1 MGQGSTD
8 SAHLCCPGTQRG
20 VQLALPPGL
29 WAGTRP
35 AGIKGVKASALNRG
49 FNDRSWGG
57 WPGCPPGTPHVKWT
71 LPARQPCP
79 ERGDRSAGPWAGLG
93 WVSAAQHPMP
103 KSTLPAGPAHRRDP
117 PRSRSGQARE
127 RRPASCP
134 GLAPPLSSCPGL
146 QPSSPPLLPLR
157 GQLLTSQ
164 SPDCQHFRRLLR
176 SQDPPETKFLC
187 HARNCPPTLYS
198 PRPSRFR
205 EHQGKAGPPGC
216 RSPSGPLCPVSRLWR
231 KALGSEALPEFQRV
245 DSRGD

>member
-134 GLAPPLSSCPGL
+134 GLAPPLSGCPGL

-157 GQLLTSQ
+157 GQLLTES
-164 SPDCQHFRRLLR
+164 RLPALP
-176 SQDPPETKFLC
+176 QAATK
-187 HARNCPPTLYS
+187 P
-198 PRPSRFR
+198 
-205 EHQGKAGPPGC
+205 GPPGNQVPLP
-216 RSPSGPLCPVSRLWR
+216 RSKLPSHPLLPAPFKVQGASGKSGPSWVQKP
-231 KALGSEALPEFQRV
+231 LGASLSCFSFVEKGFGL
-245 DSRGD
+245 RGPP